1 MQVTV
6 NGEVK
11 EFFDGMS
18 VNGIVEALGLQNF
31 EVAVERNRAIIQ
43 RDHWTQT
50 VVAEGDQLEIVHFVG
65 GG

>member
-18 VNGIVEALGLQNF
+18 VNGIVAALGLQDY

>member
-18 VNGIVEALGLQNF
+18 VNGIVEALGLQDF

-43 RDHWTQT
+43 RHHWTQT

>member
-18 VNGIVEALGLQNF
+18 VNGIVEALGLQDF